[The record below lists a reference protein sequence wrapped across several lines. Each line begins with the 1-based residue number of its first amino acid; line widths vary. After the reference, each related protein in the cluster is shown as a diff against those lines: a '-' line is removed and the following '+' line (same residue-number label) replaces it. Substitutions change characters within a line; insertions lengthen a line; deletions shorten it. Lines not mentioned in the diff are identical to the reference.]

1 MASFALDAIPVRTT
15 EVRMKNVTLSA
26 DENLIEQAREWA
38 RLQKSTLNSLF
49 RQWLSELV
57 KQKESE
63 NRLKSL
69 ELRIGYARSGG
80 KFSREEM
87 NVG

>member
-1 MASFALDAIPVRTT
+1 MRTII
-15 EVRMKNVTLSA
+15 VYMKNVTLSA
-26 DENLIEQAREWA
+26 EEELIEQARAWA

-49 RQWLSELV
+49 RQWLSDLV

-63 NRLKSL
+63 EQLTAL

-87 NVG
+87 NAR

>member
-1 MASFALDAIPVRTT
+1 
-15 EVRMKNVTLSA
+15 MKNVTLSA
-26 DENLIEQAREWA
+26 DGNLIEQARECA

-49 RQWLSELV
+49 RQWLLELV

-63 NRLKSL
+63 DRLKSL
-69 ELRIGYARSGG
+69 ELRIGYARSGR

-87 NVG
+87 NAR